1 MTAVWISKS
10 VDTVFFQIRSSVL
23 VRLGLAATLSA
34 TCVWLSVVWGGMVG
48 PGVFPF
54 LFPVCLVSAWFGGIL
69 SGVLATFILAW
80 GAGYY
85 HLPPPGWS
93 IGNIN
98 DAIGL
103 TAFVVSGI
111 LVSWVVDSLQ

>member
-1 MTAVWISKS
+1 MTAASVSKF
-10 VDTVFFQIRSSVL
+10 VGTVLSLIRSSVL
-23 VRLGLAATLSA
+23 VRLGLAALLSA

-93 IGNIN
+93 IGNMN

-103 TAFVVSGI
+103 TAF
-111 LVSWVVDSLQ
+111 